1 MCIRDRVIYL
11 HIFCAR
17 EPAYTCACCHGKPAH
32 IYIQRCTDGEH
43 SRRLCM
49 FCASS
54 PWHRY
59 TFRVLRKAVHAVCI
73 QRGRTYRGAV
83 HAHRAHGRRGARTQ
97 STRTPRCTHTEHTDM
112 YAAVQRGRT
121 YRGEKPRHL
130 IHMYN
135 NNTPFGRVQARQIGM
150 SGAGHTEARS
160 HDI

>member
-1 MCIRDRVIYL
+1 
-11 HIFCAR
+11 
-17 EPAYTCACCHGKPAH
+17 
-32 IYIQRCTDGEH
+32 
-43 SRRLCM
+43 M

-97 STRTPRCTHTEHTDM
+97 STRTCMPL
-112 YAAVQRGRT
+112 Y
-121 YRGEKPRHL
+121 
-130 IHMYN
+130 
-135 NNTPFGRVQARQIGM
+135 